1 MRLVP
6 ERNPL
11 PRLLAFVYL
20 GVALLVALAFEF
32 WGPVIEHTAFC
43 PLRRSVGLPCP
54 TCGGTHAALALV
66 RLEPIAAFRLNPLI
80 TLAALLLVLWVGLAG
95 LATLVPAWRREILLT
110 AAGRRLLRWGVVLS
124 VLGTWIYEIL
134 RLS

>member
-11 PRLLAFVYL
+11 PRLLAFIYL
-20 GVALLVALAFEF
+20 AIALLLALAFSF

-43 PLRRSVGLPCP
+43 PLRRSLGLPCP

-66 RLEPIAAFRLNPLI
+66 RLNPAEALRQNPLV
-80 TLAALLLVLWVGLAG
+80 TLAALLLVLWVGLAS
-95 LATLVPAWRREILLT
+95 LTTVVPSWRREIALT
-110 AAGRRLLRWGVVLS
+110 EGGRRLLRWAVVLL
-124 VLGTWIYEIL
+124 VLGTWLYEIL
-134 RLS
+134 RLT